1 MHGAGDVEAGEK
13 ICLECNQEFS
23 GIITNC
29 PHDNSLLFT
38 RAKDHFVGTVLDNA
52 YEIQAIIGQGGMGI
66 VYRARHKLMDRIVAV
81 KMLQSQLTSD
91 SVSVKRF
98 QHEAKAASRLDH
110 PNVIKVSDFGISP
123 TGQPYIVMDYL
134 EGTSL
139 ADVIKKSGHVCV
151 ERTIRII
158 SQACD
163 ALDHAHQQGLIHR
176 DLKPTNIVL
185 VTYDDEKDF
194 VKVVDFGVAKLLGSG
209 APDGQKLT
217 QTGAICGSP
226 VYMSPEQCLGLE
238 LDARSDIYS
247 MGVVLYETLSG
258 KLPIL
263 GKTMVETM
271 SKHINEMPPRFA
283 EVREDLYI
291 PERLET
297 IIFKAMSKDP
307 SHRYNTMGEL
317 RSDLQLAMPHSG
329 RSAALRQAIDVVEPA
344 KPGLDPEQISKIILT
359 VVSVFLILAMGVGT
373 WAFVK
378 YRMNP
383 PSAGGTPV
391 QQPSL
396 PEPTATPP
404 APQPQATTPP
414 PQPATKAS
422 PAIEAPPAVS
432 RPIAPPAV
440 APAQHKSASASTKP
454 AHKRV
459 DHQESKPPEHAR
471 PKPAK
476 QQATPGHKKEHSKK
490 SKSVEEEDD
499 ELFDNLARQRRSQ

>member
-1 MHGAGDVEAGEK
+1 VHGGDVETGEK
-13 ICLECNQEFS
+13 ICLECNREFT

-38 RAKDHFVGTVLDNA
+38 RAKDNFVGTILDNA

-66 VYRARHKLMDRIVAV
+66 VYRARHNLMDRVVAV

-91 SVSVKRF
+91 SLSVKRF

-134 EGTSL
+134 EGISL
-139 ADVIKKSGHVCV
+139 ADVIKKSGHVTV

-163 ALDHAHQQGLIHR
+163 ALEHAHKQGLIHR

-194 VKVVDFGVAKLLGSG
+194 VKVVDFGVAKLLGAG

-226 VYMSPEQCLGLE
+226 VYMSPEQCLGLD

-297 IIFKAMSKDP
+297 VIFKALSKDP
-307 SHRYNTMGEL
+307 SHRYNTMEEL
-317 RSDLQLAMPHSG
+317 RTDLQLSFPHSG
-329 RSAALRQAIDVVEPA
+329 RSTMLRQTIDEPESIKA
-344 KPGLDPEQISKIILT
+344 GPDPEQISKIILT
-359 VVSVFLILAMGVGT
+359 IVSVFLILAMGIGT
-373 WAFVK
+373 WLFIK
-378 YRMNP
+378 YRMHP
-383 PSAGGTPV
+383 PSAAET
-391 QQPSL
+391 
-396 PEPTATPP
+396 P
-404 APQPQATTPP
+404 APQPSAPQQTAAPP
-414 PQPATKAS
+414 PSQPEVVAPS
-422 PAIEAPPAVS
+422 PRPTQAQPIIAAPPAVH
-432 RPIAPPAV
+432 RPTTPPMV
-440 APAQHKSASASTKP
+440 APAQHKPATAPAQP
-454 AHKRV
+454 AHKSPS
-459 DHQESKPPEHAR
+459 HQAIKPPEHTKPKSTVK
-471 PKPAK
+471 PKPEHKGKTSSKGKAVDEDK
-476 QQATPGHKKEHSKK
+476 QF
-490 SKSVEEEDD
+490 ED
-499 ELFDNLARQRRSQ
+499 LAHDKDHY